1 MRQNEWV
8 QTYYTV
14 KIFIDV
20 NTVSINVIWWYKTIS
35 ISRSFPPVSHTAS
48 QLCSCSAFFH
58 FFYSLSF
65 LILFLSFVLSPRFS
79 SLRFSIL
86 PTNDEFILFL
96 SLSLSLFFFYS
107 FFLFF
112 FFNYIPYRSYSEL
125 KRYANYSS
133 VCTPFDAISRCNDG
147 NEFVV
152 CTSSTA
158 NGYQTASTI

>member
-35 ISRSFPPVSHTAS
+35 ISPVRFHLYHT
-48 QLCSCSAFFH
+48 QHHSCAVARHS
-58 FFYSLSF
+58 SIF

-112 FFNYIPYRSYSEL
+112 FFKLHSLSKLLRAEAIRKLL
-125 KRYANYSS
+125 KRLHTVRRNFSLQRWKR
-133 VCTPFDAISRCNDG
+133 VCCLH
-147 NEFVV
+147 E
-152 CTSSTA
+152 
-158 NGYQTASTI
+158 